1 MIRGTRRPGGAG
13 RKSGGRAMRGGKG
26 GRASDSQT
34 PGCLALV
41 FAGSTIMLTSGAA
54 GLALVMVTR

>member
-13 RKSGGRAMRGGKG
+13 RKSGGRSLRGGKG

-34 PGCLALV
+34 PGCVVLL
-41 FAGSTIMLTSGAA
+41 FAGSTLASGAAA